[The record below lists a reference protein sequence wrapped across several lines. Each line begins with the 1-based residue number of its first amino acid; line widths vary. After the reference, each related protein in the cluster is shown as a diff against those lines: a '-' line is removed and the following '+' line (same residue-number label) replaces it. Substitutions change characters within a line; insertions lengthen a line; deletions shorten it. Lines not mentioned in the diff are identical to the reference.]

1 MVSTMADV
9 TPHGALSGLKHFTA
23 SLPLVAAALGLLVGG
38 CLHGVALG
46 RAGDVT
52 WVVVAVLGV
61 ALSLWSIVQSLR
73 RGRLGVD
80 VIALLALVGAVAV
93 LEYLAAAIIT
103 VMLATG
109 QALEGWAAGRAR
121 RELAALL
128 ARAPKT
134 AHLYRGDTLV
144 TVPLEEVVAGDRVM
158 VASGELVP
166 VDGSITGESATL
178 DESALTGEPLPVERG
193 VGEWIRSGVVN
204 AGAPFEMLATATAT
218 DSTFSGIVRLVSQA
232 EASQAP
238 FVRLADR
245 YALLFLGVTV
255 ATAGIAWAVGG
266 AGRAVAVLVV
276 ATPCP
281 LILAA
286 PVAFVA
292 GLSRAAHRNIIV
304 KGGAVL
310 ERLDKG
316 STLLIDKTGTVT
328 LGHPELV
335 EVVSAGTRSVGE
347 LLGLAASVDQMS
359 PHVIAASVVRA
370 ALDHGGTLT
379 LPTEVVEHAGQG
391 IRGVVG
397 GHQVAVGNAAWSGVE
412 GSPAWAKSAR
422 RKARLEGSLT
432 VFIAIDGTPEGVLVF
447 DDPLRPDAARTLR
460 SLRRGGI
467 KRIVLVTGDRT
478 DVAETIAAV
487 IGVDEVLAE
496 RSPQEKLDAVELENR
511 LASTIMVGDGI
522 NDAPALA
529 LADVGVAMGARG
541 ATAASEAADVVLT
554 VDRLSRLDE
563 AIHIA
568 HRTRAIALQSMV
580 TGMTLSVIAMG
591 FALVGFLPVIA
602 GAILQEFI
610 DALVIFNSLRA
621 LRSGALEQRLNAE
634 DSALTRRFRDE
645 HRDVENVITDVARIA
660 GDLDSLDRSIAITQ
674 VRALHQRLVEVVL
687 PHEEAEERELYPA
700 LGRFFGGSDPMG
712 TMSRAHIEIAHR
724 VRRLGQLLDD
734 IGDHD
739 FDDLDLTELRSML
752 YGLHAIL
759 KLHTAQEEEN
769 YLSLGE
775 DTGTSTPSAHNL

>member
-1 MVSTMADV
+1 MADV
-9 TPHGALSGLKHFTA
+9 ASSRVLSGLKHFTA
-23 SLPLVAAALGLLVGG
+23 SLSLAVATLGLLLGG
-38 CLHGVALG
+38 CLHAMALG
-46 RAGDVT
+46 RAGDSS
-52 WVVVAVLGV
+52 WIAAAVLGSV
-61 ALSLWSIVQSLR
+61 ISLWSIGRSLL

-80 VIALLALVGAVAV
+80 VIALLALAGAVAV
-93 LEYLAAAIIT
+93 REFLAAAIIT

-128 ARAPKT
+128 KRAPKT
-134 AHLYRGDTLV
+134 AHLYRGESLI
-144 TVPLEEVVAGDRVM
+144 TVALDDIVVGDRLM

-166 VDGSITGESATL
+166 VDGSVTGEPATL
-178 DESALTGEPLPVERG
+178 DESALTGEPIPVERA

-204 AGAPFEMLATATAT
+204 AGSPIEMLATATAA

-232 EASQAP
+232 EESQAP
-238 FVRLADR
+238 SVRLADR
-245 YALLFLGVTV
+245 YALLFLGITVT
-255 ATAGIAWAVGG
+255 TAGIAWVLGG
-266 AGRAVAVLVV
+266 PARAVAVLVV

-286 PVAFVA
+286 PVAFVS

-310 ERLDKG
+310 ERLAKG
-316 STLLIDKTGTVT
+316 STVLIDKTGTVT

-335 EVVSAGTRSVGE
+335 EVVSAGSRSISE

-359 PHVIAASVVRA
+359 PHVVAASVVRA
-370 ALDHGGTLT
+370 AIDRGGTLVI
-379 LPTEVVEHAGQG
+379 PTDVEEHPGQG
-391 IRGVVG
+391 IRGRVD
-397 GHQVAVGNAAWSGVE
+397 GHQVAVGNAEWSGVE
-412 GSPAWAKSAR
+412 GSPLWAKSAQ

-432 VFIAIDGTPEGVLVF
+432 VFVAIDGTPEGVLVF
-447 DDPLRPDAARTLR
+447 NDPLRPDAARTLR
-460 SLRRGGI
+460 SLRHGGV

-478 DVAETIAAV
+478 DVAETIGAV

-496 RSPQEKLDAVELENR
+496 RSPQEKLDAVKLENR

-554 VDRLSRLDE
+554 VDRLSRLEE

-568 HRTRAIALQSMV
+568 RRTRAIALQSMI

-591 FALVGFLPVIA
+591 FALLGLLPVIA
-602 GAILQEFI
+602 GAVLQEFI

-621 LRSGALEQRLNAE
+621 LRGGAQEQRLNAE
-634 DSALTRRFRDE
+634 DSALTQRFREE
-645 HRDVENVITDVARIA
+645 HHDVDDVIAAILSSA
-660 GDLDSLDRSIAITQ
+660 SDLDSTDRSVAVAQ
-674 VRALHQRLVEVVL
+674 VRALHQRLVGIVL

-700 LGRFFGGSDPMG
+700 LGRFFGGSDPMA
-712 TMSRAHIEIAHR
+712 TMSRSHIEIAHR
-724 VRRLGQLLDD
+724 VRRLGQLLED
-734 IGDHD
+734 IGDGD
-739 FDDLDLTELRSML
+739 LDDLDLSELRSML

-759 KLHTAQEEEN
+759 ELHTAQEEES
-769 YLSLGE
+769 YFSLGE
-775 DTGTSTPSAHNL
+775 DADALTKIAHSI